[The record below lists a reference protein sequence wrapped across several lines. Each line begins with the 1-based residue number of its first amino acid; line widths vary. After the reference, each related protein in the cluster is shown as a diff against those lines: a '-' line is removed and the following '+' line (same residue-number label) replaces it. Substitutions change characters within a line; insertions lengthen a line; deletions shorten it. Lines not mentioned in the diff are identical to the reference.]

1 MYLLDISIRHIE
13 TTYRNVAS
21 GGPIHERD
29 THMRPGFHHDFHHHP
44 FFGRPRHPHGPFG
57 GGPGFFGPRGGFERF
72 VREPGPRAERG
83 VVRYLVLDAIEKQS
97 RHGYEI
103 MTAIT
108 EKSGGQ
114 YKPSPGV
121 IYPTLQMLEEIGHA
135 KSSEQEGRKSYAITT
150 EGKNDLE
157 EHREDVDDFYAQ
169 SSAGDV
175 ESQREDFAELAMSVA
190 KLFKKLRRAAKHGGL
205 RPTTL
210 KALHKVLDETAKKID
225 ELLEDE

>member
-1 MYLLDISIRHIE
+1 
-13 TTYRNVAS
+13 
-21 GGPIHERD
+21 
-29 THMRPGFHHDFHHHP
+29 MRPHFHPHFHP
-44 FFGRPRHPHGPFG
+44 FFGRPRGPHGP
-57 GGPGFFGPRGGFERF
+57 PGFFGHRGGFERF

-83 VVRYLVLDAIEKQS
+83 VVRYLVLDAIEKQA

-121 IYPTLQMLEEIGHA
+121 IYPTLQMLEEIGHT
-135 KSSEQEGRKSYAITT
+135 KSTEQDGRRTYTITSA
-150 EGKNDLE
+150 GKDDLA

-169 SSAGDV
+169 SGGEDF

-190 KLFKKLRRAAKHGGL
+190 KLFKKLRRAAKHGGI

-210 KALHKVLDETAKKID
+210 RAVHKVLEETAKKID
-225 ELLEDE
+225 ELLGED